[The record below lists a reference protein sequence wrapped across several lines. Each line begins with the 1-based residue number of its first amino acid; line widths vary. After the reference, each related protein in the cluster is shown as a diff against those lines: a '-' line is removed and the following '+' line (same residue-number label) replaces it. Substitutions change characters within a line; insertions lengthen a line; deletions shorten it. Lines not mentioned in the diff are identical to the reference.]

1 MLTTMP
7 YLIHYN
13 IIHKDKLIYTGDPE
27 RDTKGWTMF
36 LKLHIMSNVTFHTIS
51 VWLTVYLSCFR
62 FFYLKSL
69 FKNKGHS
76 FKKSIETNGFTGKVV
91 KIKNAL
97 QTHLIKYNSIIFGII
112 AIYIVGFIFCS
123 PAYFYS
129 TIKEET
135 FHYSPNDALNKSK
148 PKKYYY
154 LDQSEL
160 NLNINDLLFNLMLYG
175 QAIFSKL
182 IPCLLILVFTS
193 CIVHKL
199 AIKDRNKTNL
209 FKQSESKK
217 LDESRS
223 KSIFSSFRKLFES
236 ESTGS
241 IKSKSSKEDV
251 HELEMCK
258 QEAKKCANDEFFPF
272 NQSRKSYY
280 ECLSTLPKQRKLSK
294 SNHARSTFMLVMVC
308 FLFLLVELPI
318 TILTLLS
325 ISMSESFYANVFIP
339 LAEFMDFSI
348 LVYTSI
354 NFVLYCAMSSMFRK
368 ALYEL
373 FSDLLYKIII
383 FFNLILRKFQNY
395 EEY

>member
-1 MLTTMP
+1 
-7 YLIHYN
+7 
-13 IIHKDKLIYTGDPE
+13 
-27 RDTKGWTMF
+27 
-36 LKLHIMSNVTFHTIS
+36 MSNVTFHTIS

-69 FKNKGHS
+69 FKNNKGHS

-209 FKQSESKK
+209 FKQSESRK

-241 IKSKSSKEDV
+241 IKSKSSKEDA